1 MKFKLFSIT
10 ILSTL
15 LVSGISWS
23 QESNKCDSTKCNLQL
38 NSQEIIFLYNNLAE
52 LDGRPTGEISPGKPV
67 QRLPYSLGSIVLIQG
82 RDMAELRKV
91 AQDIDTAKKKIE
103 DSYDSFIDKSIKES
117 TGCNGKKIPLEKS
130 KECDEKV
137 LELINTRTPVNL
149 LPISAKKLDL
159 DHNNIPGSV
168 ISGLTPIL
176 TDLP

>member
-103 DSYDSFIDKSIKES
+103 DSYDSFIDKSIK
-117 TGCNGKKIPLEKS
+117 
-130 KECDEKV
+130 
-137 LELINTRTPVNL
+137 
-149 LPISAKKLDL
+149 
-159 DHNNIPGSV
+159 
-168 ISGLTPIL
+168 
-176 TDLP
+176 